1 MRKKRFAIILTALK
15 IASTP
20 SLSRSSSNGSPKLL
34 THTHTLMEQQQHGKA
49 LRALSIYLKR
59 ALLPWCVE
67 LLSWKPWKLTQNHK
81 YFKQN
86 PFPPAGWKSKSCCE
100 RATEMRRP
108 LPQLTVMMGALTDG
122 MLKDWPFCCMV
133 RLLKFRHFALHF
145 KRHLQTSE
153 WAKIYIHT
161 ITVQPSAYEIQIIP

>member
-20 SLSRSSSNGSPKLL
+20 SLSRSSSSSSSSSNGSPKLL
-34 THTHTLMEQQQHGKA
+34 THRMRARQHSIA

-81 YFKQN
+81 YFKQKS
-86 PFPPAGWKSKSCCE
+86 FSTGRLKIKVVLRASERERDAPAITTTYTHDGSTHS
-100 RATEMRRP
+100 
-108 LPQLTVMMGALTDG
+108 DG
-122 MLKDWPFCCMV
+122 MLKLKDWPFCCMTS
-133 RLLKFRHFALHF
+133 LLQFRHFFAS
-145 KRHLQTSE
+145 LQTS
-153 WAKIYIHT
+153 KRGYTFRISY
-161 ITVQPSAYEIQIIP
+161 YENPE